1 MHVLL
6 LPVVAAVPDTAKL
19 PLIQWLVVM
28 AVEQLVPMAFAKLQ
42 VVPVMAHLLPLVVLA
57 VSTVVMLQV
66 SLEHLALELQ
76 VM

>member
-42 VVPVMAHLLPLVVLA
+42 VVPAMAHRLPQVVLA